1 MRGEPVRE
9 ELFYMKRKIGMLAAA
24 GILSAAALAGCS
36 SQTAETAAETTTAAE
51 TAAETEAS
59 SEETAEDTTAEETP
73 AESTTVTQTEPLVVY
88 LNDFDAIITE
98 LFKEATGYDVEVVVG
113 NGAETMARIETEGD
127 NPQWDVVWL
136 DSMPSIYALGAQGR
150 LLTDWEPSNAANLKE
165 YFQEIVPADKAYYP
179 TGAHAAGVIAYRNDV
194 YTEETAPT
202 TWEDLTSEEY
212 KDQVGMADPSV
223 AAPAYPFVSWF
234 FNSMDMEGGKEY
246 FSSMFDN
253 GLKIYP
259 KNPQVVQ
266 ALASGEI
273 SVAALQESN
282 AYGMVASG
290 EPITIVWPE
299 EGAPA
304 SVRVAGI
311 SAKTEQ
317 PEVAKAFVEFLLDP
331 ETQQALVDSG
341 DEGYFEPSAEGVT
354 PKTDRATD
362 TNLVYADAAWASEH
376 EAEIKEW
383 FADASVQ

>member
-1 MRGEPVRE
+1 MRKQISV
-9 ELFYMKRKIGMLAAA
+9 LAAA
-24 GILSAAALAGCS
+24 GILSAAVMTGCS
-36 SQTAETAAETTTAAE
+36 SEPAETTAAATAAT
-51 TAAETEAS
+51 TAAA
-59 SEETAEDTTAEETP
+59 TTAEETTAQESKEA
-73 AESTTVTQTEPLVVY
+73 AEGQKESAAEETEKEAGAVSQTEPLVVY
-88 LNDFDAIITE
+88 LNDFDAIIPD

-136 DSMPSIYALGAQGR
+136 DSMPSIYSMGQKGM
-150 LLTDWEPSNAANLKE
+150 LLTEWEPSNAANLTD
-165 YFQEIVPADKAYYP
+165 YFKEIVPADKAYYP

-194 YTEETAPT
+194 YTEETAPK
-202 TWEDLTSEEY
+202 TWEDFAKEEY
-212 KDQVGMADPSV
+212 KDQIGMADPSV

-234 FNSMDMEGGKEY
+234 FDSKEMEGGQE
-246 FSSMFDN
+246 FFNSLFAN

-282 AYGMVASG
+282 ASG
-290 EPITIVWPE
+290 EPISIVWPE

-304 SVRVAGI
+304 SVRVAAI

-331 ETQQALVDSG
+331 ETQQAIIDSG
-341 DEGYFEPSAEGVT
+341 DEGYFEPSVEGVN
-354 PKTDRATD
+354 PKADRATD

-383 FADASVQ
+383 FADASAQ

>member
-1 MRGEPVRE
+1 MRKQISV
-9 ELFYMKRKIGMLAAA
+9 LAAA
-24 GILSAAALAGCS
+24 GILSAAVMTGCS
-36 SQTAETAAETTTAAE
+36 SEPAETTAAATAA
-51 TAAETEAS
+51 
-59 SEETAEDTTAEETP
+59 TTAEETT
-73 AESTTVTQTEPLVVY
+73 AEETTAQESKEAAEGQKESAAEETEKAAGAVSQTEPLVVY
-88 LNDFDAIITE
+88 LNDFDAIIPD

-136 DSMPSIYALGAQGR
+136 DSMPSIYSMGQKGM
-150 LLTDWEPSNAANLKE
+150 LLTEWEPSNAANLTD
-165 YFQEIVPADKAYYP
+165 YFKEIVPADKAYYP

-194 YTEETAPT
+194 YTEETAPK
-202 TWEDLTSEEY
+202 TWEDFAKEEY
-212 KDQVGMADPSV
+212 KDQIGMADPSV

-234 FNSMDMEGGKEY
+234 FDSKEMEGGQE
-246 FSSMFDN
+246 FFNSLFAN

-282 AYGMVASG
+282 AYGMIASG
-290 EPITIVWPE
+290 EPISIVWPE

-304 SVRVAGI
+304 SVRVAAI

-331 ETQQALVDSG
+331 ETQQAIIDSG
-341 DEGYFEPSAEGVT
+341 DEGYFEPSVEGVN
-354 PKTDRATD
+354 PKADRATD

-383 FADASVQ
+383 FADASAQ